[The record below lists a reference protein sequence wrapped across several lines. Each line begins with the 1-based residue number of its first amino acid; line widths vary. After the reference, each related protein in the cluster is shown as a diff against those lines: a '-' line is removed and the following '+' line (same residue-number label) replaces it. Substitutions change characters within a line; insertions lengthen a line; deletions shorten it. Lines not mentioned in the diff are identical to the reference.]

1 MAKSGSSKRWLQ
13 RHVSDPYVRGAQQQ
27 GYRSRAAYKLLEVD
41 AKDRLL
47 APGQV
52 VVDLGAAPGSW
63 AQVIAGRVQPV
74 GRVIAVDLLDLEPI
88 PGVEFVRGDF
98 RQAEVLARIEGLLQG
113 SKVDLVV
120 SDLAPN
126 LTGVAASDQSRSLH
140 LCELVLE
147 FACLR
152 LKPRGALLVK
162 VFQGAGYIEFLA
174 EMRRVFGSVVSRKP
188 KASRGESAEM
198 YLVGKGLKAQDS
210 GFRIQDSGRRR
221 IED

>member
-1 MAKSGSSKRWLQ
+1 MNMAKSGSSKRWLQ
-13 RHVSDPYVRGAQQQ
+13 RHVRDPYVRGAQQQ
-27 GYRSRAAYKLLEVD
+27 GYRSRAAYKLLEID

-47 APGQV
+47 APGQT

-63 AQVIAGRVQPV
+63 TQVIAGRVQPG
-74 GRVIAVDLLDLEPI
+74 GRLIAVDLLDLEPI

-98 RQAEVLARIEGLLQG
+98 RQAEVLARVDELLQG

-126 LTGVAASDQSRSLH
+126 LSGVAASDQSRSLH
-140 LCELVLE
+140 LCELALE
-147 FACLR
+147 FARSR

-162 VFQGAGYIEFLA
+162 AFQGAGYIEFLA

-198 YLVGKGLKAQDS
+198 YLLGRKGRSQDP
-210 GFRIQDSGRRR
+210 GVR

>member
-13 RHVSDPYVRGAQQQ
+13 RHVSDPYVRGAQQE
-27 GYRSRAAYKLLEVD
+27 GYRSRAAYKLLEID

-63 AQVIAGRVQPV
+63 AQVIATRVQPG

-98 RQAEVLARIEGLLQG
+98 RQAEVLARVDELLRG

-140 LCELVLE
+140 LCDLALE
-147 FACLR
+147 FARSR
-152 LKPRGALLVK
+152 LKLRGAVLVK
-162 VFQGAGYIEFLA
+162 AFQGVGYVEFLA
-174 EMRRVFGSVVSRKP
+174 EMRSVFGAVVSRKP
-188 KASRGESAEM
+188 QASRGESAEM
-198 YLVGKGLKAQDS
+198 YLLGKGMKRQD
-210 GFRIQDSGRRR
+210 
-221 IED
+221 